1 MTKMLSLSAALFLT
15 TTLTLSAGEKAL
27 NEPPSIL
34 NVSRTIFRSNDSFH
48 QFKFRGGVVNFW
60 PSRGAQW
67 SAGRVK
73 GSRET
78 FADASR
84 TADLPNGCLVYA
96 CARAEQIRLHPR
108 GDESL
113 SRVIAYRRADGSG
126 HAFVLF
132 KRGKT
137 YVAEDNSGNTA
148 VMPAFENRSASEA
161 LYMAR
166 NFQNRTAAG
175 YFAPVQASFIG
186 KF

>member
-15 TTLTLSAGEKAL
+15 TALTVSAGEKTL
-27 NEPPSIL
+27 YRTPSVL
-34 NVSRTIFRSNDSFH
+34 EASRAIYRSDDSFH
-48 QFKFRGGVVNFW
+48 QFRFRGGVVNYW

-67 SAGRVK
+67 TAIRGK
-73 GSRET
+73 GPRET
-78 FADASR
+78 FADASQS
-84 TADLPNGCLVYA
+84 ADLPNGCLVYA
-96 CARAEQIRLHPR
+96 CARAEQIRLQPR
-108 GDESL
+108 GDESQ

-132 KRGKT
+132 KKGKT
-137 YVAEDNSGNTA
+137 SVAEDNSGNRT

-166 NFQNRTAAG
+166 NFQNRTASG